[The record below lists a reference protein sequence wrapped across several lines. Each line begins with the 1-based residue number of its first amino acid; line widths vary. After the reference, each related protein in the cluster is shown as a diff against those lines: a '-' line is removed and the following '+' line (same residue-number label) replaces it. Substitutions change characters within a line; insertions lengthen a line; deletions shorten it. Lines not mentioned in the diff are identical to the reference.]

1 MHQWP
6 LSCLNRV
13 LDQASGQNQLS
24 QSGCLNSKVFNKVL
38 VCLVSHKCS
47 SIQFGLSPM
56 WSQSSGLNSVWSQ
69 SSSLNPVWSQ
79 SSVVSVQCG
88 LNPVVSVQVGLNPV
102 WSQSCVVSIQC
113 GLNPLRLQSSGL
125 SPVVSMPYGLNS
137 AGTLVKT

>member
-13 LDQASGQNQLS
+13 SDQASWQNQLS
-24 QSGCLNSKVFNKVL
+24 QSCGLNLKVFNKVL

-69 SSSLNPVWSQ
+69 SSLVSIQFGLSPVWSQ
-79 SSVVSVQCG
+79 SSGLSPSRSQSSMVSVLCG
-88 LNPVVSVQVGLNPV
+88 LNSV
-102 WSQSCVVSIQC
+102 WSQSLEASVQWSQC
-113 GLNPLRLQSSGL
+113 LM
-125 SPVVSMPYGLNS
+125 VSMALEPPEI
-137 AGTLVKT
+137 